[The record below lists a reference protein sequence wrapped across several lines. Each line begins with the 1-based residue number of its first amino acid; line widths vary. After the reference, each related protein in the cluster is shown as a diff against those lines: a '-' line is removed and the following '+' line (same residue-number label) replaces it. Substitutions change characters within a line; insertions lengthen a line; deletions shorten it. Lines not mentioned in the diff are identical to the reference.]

1 MKVLV
6 VVDMQND
13 FINGALG
20 TKEAEAVVP
29 GVVEK
34 IREFDGKIIAT
45 RDTHGEEYLESEEGK
60 HLPVV
65 HCVKGTEGWEIRR
78 EVEEALRAKSGYR
91 VIDKPAFGSVELG
104 ECVKKLDET
113 EESVE
118 EITLIGL
125 CTDICVIPNALLLK
139 AYLPEV
145 PVRGEASCCAGVT
158 PLSHEQGLE
167 ATKMCQTE
175 IGQTA
180 EAGGR
185 TGWRTLNII
194 HLRKW
199 SSEKA
204 QRQRPG
210 NL

>member
-45 RDTHGEEYLESEEGK
+45 RDTHGEDYLESVEGK

-78 EVEEALRAKSGYR
+78 EVEEALSGKPGYR

-104 ECVKKLDET
+104 AYVRELDEK
-113 EESVE
+113 EPVE
-118 EITLIGL
+118 KITLVGL
-125 CTDICVIPNALLLK
+125 CTDICVISNALLLK

-145 PVRGEASCCAGVT
+145 PVEVDISCCAGVT
-158 PLSHEQGLE
+158 PVTHEQ
-167 ATKMCQTE
+167 AADAMKMCQ
-175 IGQTA
+175 IG
-180 EAGGR
+180 
-185 TGWRTLNII
+185 IV
-194 HLRKW
+194 
-199 SSEKA
+199 
-204 QRQRPG
+204 
-210 NL
+210 

>member
-45 RDTHGEEYLESEEGK
+45 RDTHGEDYLESEEGK

-104 ECVKKLDET
+104 KCVKKLDET

-125 CTDICVIPNALLLK
+125 CTDICVISNALLLK

-145 PVRGEASCCAGVT
+145 PVRVEASCCAGVT
-158 PLSHEQGLE
+158 PQSHEQALE
-167 ATKMCQTE
+167 AMKMCQIE
-175 IGQTA
+175 IG
-180 EAGGR
+180 
-185 TGWRTLNII
+185 
-194 HLRKW
+194 
-199 SSEKA
+199 
-204 QRQRPG
+204 
-210 NL
+210 